1 VTIESRT
8 AWEAR
13 TAAGKFAVIP
23 LAILSDRTGGHYGP
37 SSAWKP
43 FGDVLRLPVPSDWL
57 TSLRDRL
64 LNDYKGPVSLHRS
77 NKTPKV
83 LYLSRQGS
91 GRALAPNDHQR
102 LVDSLKELQE
112 EGLVDLEV
120 TTFSSAIPFQEQ
132 VAKVSTSDV
141 SIRSV

>member
-43 FGDVLRLPVPSDWL
+43 FGDVLRLPVP
-57 TSLRDRL
+57 
-64 LNDYKGPVSLHRS
+64 LHRS
-77 NKTPKV
+77 NKTPTV
-83 LYLSRQGS
+83 LDLSRQGS